1 MTSIITPEAP
11 TLDGIA
17 NENTNLIITTEPRF
31 NAQDRCDTCGSR
43 AYIGATVNGTE
54 LLYCAH
60 HGEKYKENLQ
70 KVATIWHDETQILL
84 AYVKP
89 SASAV

>member
-11 TLDGIA
+11 VQETVATDKPK
-17 NENTNLIITTEPRF
+17 LIITTEPRF
-31 NAQDRCDTCGSR
+31 SAQDRCDTCGSR

-70 KVATIWHDETQILL
+70 KVATIWHDETQVLL

-89 SASAV
+89 SASSV